1 GPACRKRAPHAGA
14 RDLRRRDPDAA
25 SASPALSMADLRP
38 GPPATG
44 RCATPTRPEHARAR
58 CPTFASFGAAPRRE
72 PRGQRRRGTRNRRLS
87 RLWGDAV
94 NTSRRR
100 KSMADTPIERP
111 GDLSTSSLTRRRLL
125 INAGVLAGGV
135 MLAGPLAACG
145 GTSTA
150 TSGGTPKRSEE
161 HTSELQSRGHLV
173 CRLLLEKKKMIE
185 INPAPMVGDVA

>member
-1 GPACRKRAPHAGA
+1 TRRTRGGPTPRTT
-14 RDLRRRDPDAA
+14 
-25 SASPALSMADLRP
+25 SNWS
-38 GPPATG
+38 T
-44 RCATPTRPEHARAR
+44 RCAAATRTRQSSSPNIYV
-58 CPTFASFGAAPRRE
+58 F
-72 PRGQRRRGTRNRRLS
+72 RRGSSPGTARTTEEKDPRS
-87 RLWGDAV
+87 PTESFWGNAV

-100 KSMADTPIERP
+100 KSMADTLIERP

-125 INAGVLAGGV
+125 INAGVFAGGV